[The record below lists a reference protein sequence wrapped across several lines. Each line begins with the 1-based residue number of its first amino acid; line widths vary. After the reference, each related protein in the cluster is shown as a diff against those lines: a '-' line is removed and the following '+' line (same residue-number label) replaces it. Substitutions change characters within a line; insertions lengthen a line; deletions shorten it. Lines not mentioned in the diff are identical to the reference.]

1 MKFCICS
8 NMDGVGGY
16 YAKWNVRQRNK
27 NTVWSNLFV
36 ESKKI
41 QQTSDYN
48 TKKQTHMHREQTSGY
63 QWGKGREL
71 KGKNYYVQNE
81 CATRCIVQHKGY
93 SQYFIITLS
102 GV

>member
-1 MKFCICS
+1 M
-8 NMDGVGGY
+8 
-16 YAKWNVRQRNK
+16 
-27 NTVWSNLFV
+27 

-71 KGKNYYVQNE
+71 KGKNYYVQNKL
-81 CATRCIVQHKGY
+81 QGY
-93 SQYFIITLS
+93 ITYHAEDTQYFIITINGESWWLRQQRICL
-102 GV
+102 